1 MLFNSID
8 FFVFFP
14 VVVLVYQ
21 VIPKKIR
28 YLWLLLAS
36 YYFYMN
42 WNAKYALLIGFSTII
57 TYTCGISI
65 EQIKNHNS
73 LLRLKGCLLKIMI
86 VFGVTINLGVLFFFK
101 YFDFFLEN
109 VNRVLSIFHIQLLSK
124 PFDVM
129 LPVGI
134 SFYTF
139 QALGYII
146 DVYRGEIKAERN
158 LFRYALFVS
167 FFPQLVA
174 GPIERSKNLLEQIRK
189 IPSRKNVSF
198 ENVVNGFTIILYGL
212 FLKMVLADRISIL
225 VNTVFGQVFMYGTI
239 ELVIGAIGFA
249 IQIYCD
255 FGSYSLIAIGTA
267 QVMGFELMEN
277 FNTPYFAHSIK
288 DFWRRWHISL
298 SSWLRDYLYIP
309 LGGNRHGKIRKY
321 INIMVTFLMS
331 GLWHGAS
338 WNYVIWGGL
347 HGIYQVIGEMTNP
360 LRGKIQ
366 NILKI
371 NTTCDSYRLWQVG
384 STFFLTTFAWIFFRA
399 DSLKDALYYI
409 SRMVTKWNPW
419 VMFDGGIYE
428 LGLNQV
434 EWQIFIIAVVVL
446 LMVDLVRYRRGKR
459 IDIYLAEQNIVFR
472 YVILLLLC
480 LAIFVWGEYGLDFAE
495 NQFIYFQ
502 F

>member
-146 DVYRGEIKAERN
+146 DVYRGENKAERN

>member
-225 VNTVFGQVFMYGTI
+225 VTTVFGQVFMYGTI

>member
-384 STFFLTTFAWIFFRA
+384 STFFLDNICMDFF
-399 DSLKDALYYI
+399 L
-409 SRMVTKWNPW
+409 
-419 VMFDGGIYE
+419 E
-428 LGLNQV
+428 L
-434 EWQIFIIAVVVL
+434 
-446 LMVDLVRYRRGKR
+446 
-459 IDIYLAEQNIVFR
+459 
-472 YVILLLLC
+472 IL
-480 LAIFVWGEYGLDFAE
+480 
-495 NQFIYFQ
+495 
-502 F
+502 

>member
-1 MLFNSID
+1 
-8 FFVFFP
+8 
-14 VVVLVYQ
+14 
-21 VIPKKIR
+21 
-28 YLWLLLAS
+28 
-36 YYFYMN
+36 MN

-73 LLRLKGCLLKIMI
+73 LPRLKGCLLKIMI

>member
-1 MLFNSID
+1 M
-8 FFVFFP
+8 
-14 VVVLVYQ
+14 YKRQ
-21 VIPKKIR
+21 
-28 YLWLLLAS
+28 
-36 YYFYMN
+36 
-42 WNAKYALLIGFSTII
+42 
-57 TYTCGISI
+57 
-65 EQIKNHNS
+65 
-73 LLRLKGCLLKIMI
+73 

-198 ENVVNGFTIILYGL
+198 ENVVNGFTMILYGL

>member
-1 MLFNSID
+1 M
-8 FFVFFP
+8 
-14 VVVLVYQ
+14 
-21 VIPKKIR
+21 
-28 YLWLLLAS
+28 
-36 YYFYMN
+36 
-42 WNAKYALLIGFSTII
+42 
-57 TYTCGISI
+57 
-65 EQIKNHNS
+65 
-73 LLRLKGCLLKIMI
+73 
-86 VFGVTINLGVLFFFK
+86 
-101 YFDFFLEN
+101 
-109 VNRVLSIFHIQLLSK
+109 
-124 PFDVM
+124 
-129 LPVGI
+129 
-134 SFYTF
+134 
-139 QALGYII
+139 
-146 DVYRGEIKAERN
+146 
-158 LFRYALFVS
+158 
-167 FFPQLVA
+167 
-174 GPIERSKNLLEQIRK
+174 
-189 IPSRKNVSF
+189 
-198 ENVVNGFTIILYGL
+198 NGFTIILYGL

-472 YVILLLLC
+472 YVILLC

>member
-198 ENVVNGFTIILYGL
+198 ENVVNGFTMILYGL